1 MFCIYLFH
9 EQSYRTSHL
18 KKKKTHKMRKGHKHT
33 SPIYCLLC
41 IFRLQI
47 LLSLKVNSILKLMYA
62 NQKLWNCKMLYNM
75 GLKLIYLDDKTRM
88 CIFINEIFWVELW
101 CVFIL
106 KSLFLSSVCVFVS
119 HKKKKKRIIVSHCLR
134 ECVVCSITCFTIP

>member
-1 MFCIYLFH
+1 
-9 EQSYRTSHL
+9 
-18 KKKKTHKMRKGHKHT
+18 MREGHKHT

-88 CIFINEIFWVELW
+88 CIFINEIF
-101 CVFIL
+101 
-106 KSLFLSSVCVFVS
+106 
-119 HKKKKKRIIVSHCLR
+119 
-134 ECVVCSITCFTIP
+134 